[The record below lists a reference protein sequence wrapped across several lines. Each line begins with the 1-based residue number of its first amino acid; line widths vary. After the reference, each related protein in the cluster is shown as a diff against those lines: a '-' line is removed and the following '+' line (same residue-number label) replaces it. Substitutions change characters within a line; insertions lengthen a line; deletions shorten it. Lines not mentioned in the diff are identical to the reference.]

1 MYNLWSPTIKGGQCL
16 KRLVFLSGVTYPM
29 CEVNIVFA
37 MRALRFTEPR
47 NERDNMVKCDILMR
61 KNRLFTDVAPHAI
74 ALLNALITYAL
85 GLCFQLASFTFH
97 SVLIHGNTSIIRL
110 IPFAVTETFL
120 FPLFFRKRI
129 PFSLF
134 TLFAAPY
141 IAIAF
146 LSILPKFFIL
156 FLSKT
161 RIAHPI
167 SWLRGFGKDGSL
179 TVAPQEI
186 AFSIFGTCTFFAGP
200 YMFPFSQGKHFK
212 EQFLFTN
219 RANLVSI
226 SCEDKRNWLTRL
238 VLAFPR
244 IRVLTFLI
252 FLTSTVLA
260 ITVRLPF
267 VKRKYVKSLFLFT
280 SKAIPIPWFS
290 WGKFLST
297 IAWLNGVVKFLHSIR
312 SPYRLCCLG
321 NRSCSKR
328 DLLPFLLPS
337 LYHKTRQEA
346 RLSWV

>member
-47 NERDNMVKCDILMR
+47 NERDNMVKCDLLMR

-110 IPFAVTETFL
+110 IPFAATETFL
-120 FPLFFRKRI
+120 FPLLFRKRI

-134 TLFAAPY
+134 SLSAAPY
-141 IAIAF
+141 I
-146 LSILPKFFIL
+146 
-156 FLSKT
+156 
-161 RIAHPI
+161 
-167 SWLRGFGKDGSL
+167 
-179 TVAPQEI
+179 V
-186 AFSIFGTCTFFAGP
+186 
-200 YMFPFSQGKHFK
+200 PFSQRKHFK

-219 RANLVSI
+219 RVNLVSI

-290 WGKFLST
+290 WGKCLLT